1 MKFLENVARDLC
13 ACQRLVNF
21 WDDDVV
27 ISRLWIPYRKT
38 GFQEESF
45 MKINLVANNSGTSK
59 IHFVAVFMD
68 MAGDLGVMV
77 EHSNSPFVFCNPGF
91 QWSFSLTVVYK
102 TAVGATDFVHYARL
116 WKKTSQCQTFIL
128 QFVRIL
134 QRSLRILQTSV
145 RILQRSVRILLG
157 GTLGISG
164 WG

>member
-1 MKFLENVARDLC
+1 MKFLENIARDLC

-27 ISRLWIPYRKT
+27 ISRLWIPYRKP
-38 GFQEESF
+38 GFQEELF
-45 MKINLVANNSGTSK
+45 IKISLVANNSGTSK
-59 IHFVAVFMD
+59 IHFVVVFMD

-116 WKKTSQCQTFIL
+116 WPVNLFLCFRSREQTIHSSQWFEGDL
-128 QFVRIL
+128 D
-134 QRSLRILQTSV
+134 
-145 RILQRSVRILLG
+145 LLLPYDSTNPFRNALHIG
-157 GTLGISG
+157 
-164 WG
+164 